1 MEDSNYWNCSAT
13 IMESKKYYIDG
24 LNIWEHQW
32 KSTREYFL
40 KKDPVRQINDKVTVY
55 EIKNEGKLIRFGAK
69 EVSRDTYLIYTHYK

>member
-13 IMESKKYYIDG
+13 IRESEKYYIDG

-40 KKDPVRQINDKVTVY
+40 KKDRC
-55 EIKNEGKLIRFGAK
+55 AK
-69 EVSRDTYLIYTHYK
+69 STTK